1 MKCPANIGVQYFL
14 KIRLLK
20 ILTIRKKNI
29 FLLLFVGLLKKNT
42 YFTYVLTLALNSV
55 IIHLPNCG

>member
-20 ILTIRKKNI
+20 ILTIRKKKH
-29 FLLLFVGLLKKNT
+29 FSTSFCRFVKKNT